1 MQNIIQLLPD
11 SIANQIAAG
20 EVVQRPA
27 SVVKELLENAV
38 DAGARSVQLVVRD
51 AGRTLVQVIDD
62 GKGMTETDARMSF
75 ERHATS
81 KIRTSDDLFKIRTMG
96 FRGEALAS
104 IAAVAQVEMRTRRAD
119 DELGTLVRIE
129 GSDIKAQESVSC
141 LPGTNLLVKNLFFN
155 VPARRNF
162 LKSNSV
168 EMRHIIDEF
177 QRVALA
183 NPEVAFSL
191 FHNDQEVFNLVAGK
205 LSRRIVDMFG
215 KGYRE
220 QLAACD
226 EETPYVS
233 VHGYIGKPESARKTR
248 NEQYFFVNN
257 RYIKHSYLHH
267 AVVGAYEGTIPDGHH
282 PFYVLFIEIDP
293 SHIDINIHPTKTE
306 IKFDDER
313 SIYAIVMAA
322 VRKAIGVY
330 NLSPSLD
337 FELDVNFL
345 AGRGSNGGSDAIGK
359 HFASGA
365 RSGSGSGDALS
376 NARPVTPSWSKT
388 PSPSADRSADNR
400 PPVPAHHE
408 APKKATPQNW
418 QALFEARKSEQ
429 PASSKPA
436 GEEANWLDSM
446 PGRLPV
452 RSDTPADPAN
462 QAHPNRTSAV
472 NPSANADERT
482 TADVPGTDAPA
493 DVPSLGTLLVQSA
506 GSSPAQYASD
516 APVTMGS
523 RANKIS
529 GTTERLTDEL
539 EMAVIQVKNRYLL
552 TTVKSGLLLI
562 DQRAAYERILYDQFH
577 AALTKHNGA
586 SQQLLFPK
594 TVTVSAVDYQLAL
607 DLRTELESVGF
618 QFDELGAHT
627 FVIRGVPAQT
637 ADEREEE
644 LFANLLAQ
652 LREDTGRMKLDRSEA
667 LARSLA
673 KRSSARHQKPL
684 SQTERRALVDQ
695 LFASVNPSYTP
706 GGESIMS
713 LLSLDKLS
721 GLLKG

>member
-1 MQNIIQLLPD
+1 MQNIIHLLPD

-38 DAGARSVQLVVRD
+38 DAGATSVQLVTRD
-51 AGRTLVQVIDD
+51 AGRTLIQVIDD

-104 IAAVAQVEMRTRRAD
+104 IAAVAQVEMRTRKAD
-119 DELGTLVRIE
+119 DEVGTLIRIE

-141 LPGTNLLVKNLFFN
+141 LPGTNILVKNLFFN

-183 NPEVAFSL
+183 NPEVTFSL
-191 FHNDQEVFNLVAGK
+191 FHNDQEVFNLPGGK

-215 KGYRE
+215 KTYRE

-233 VHGYIGKPESARKTR
+233 VHGFIGKPESARKTR
-248 NEQYFFVNN
+248 NEQFFFVNN
-257 RYIKHSYLHH
+257 RFIKHNYLHH

-282 PFYVLFIEIDP
+282 PFYVLFIDIDP

-313 SIYAIVMAA
+313 SVYAIVMAA
-322 VRKAIGVY
+322 VRKAMGIY

-337 FELDVNFL
+337 FESDVNFL
-345 AGRGSNGGSDAIGK
+345 DGGRGAAIKQVDSAGQHSATGKSGGGGSSAP
-359 HFASGA
+359 
-365 RSGSGSGDALS
+365 
-376 NARPVTPSWSKT
+376 RPVTPSWAQ
-388 PSPSADRSADNR
+388 PAQANH
-400 PPVPAHHE
+400 VPAE
-408 APKKATPQNW
+408 TPAPTRQQQPAPQNW
-418 QALFEARKSEQ
+418 QAMFDGAARPATAKSR
-429 PASSKPA
+429 PDKPV
-436 GEEANWLDSM
+436 GDDVNWLDD
-446 PGRLPV
+446 RPV
-452 RSDTPADPAN
+452 PNTHPPVETAAQSDSSAMNPAAID
-462 QAHPNRTSAV
+462 AV
-472 NPSANADERT
+472 AT
-482 TADVPGTDAPA
+482 TDQP
-493 DVPSLGTLLVQSA
+493 L
-506 GSSPAQYASD
+506 
-516 APVTMGS
+516 TMGS
-523 RANKIS
+523 RANRMGQPGASQTIP
-529 GTTERLTDEL
+529 GEA
-539 EMAVIQVKNRYLL
+539 EMAVIQVQNRFLV

-562 DQRAAYERILYDQFH
+562 DQRGAYERILYDQFH
-577 AALTKHNGA
+577 TALTKHSGS
-586 SQQLLFPK
+586 SQQVLFPK

-618 QFDELGAHT
+618 QFDELGANT
-627 FVIRGVPAQT
+627 FVIRGIPAQIAAESAQRT
-637 ADEREEE
+637 GEEE

-652 LREDTGRMKLDRSEA
+652 LREDTGKLKLDRTEA

-673 KRSSARHQKPL
+673 RRSASRYVKFL
-684 SQTERRALVDQ
+684 SQSERRALVDQ
-695 LFASVNPSYTP
+695 LFASANPSYTP
-706 GGESIMS
+706 GGEAITSVV
-713 LLSLDKLS
+713 SLDKLS
-721 GLLKG
+721 GLFKA

>member
-1 MQNIIQLLPD
+1 MWFACCLFMQNIIQLLPD

-38 DAGARSVQLVVRD
+38 DAGAKSVQLVVRD

-129 GSDIKAQESVSC
+129 GSDIKAQEAVSC

-183 NPEVAFSL
+183 NPEVGFSL

-220 QLAACD
+220 QLASCD

-233 VHGYIGKPESARKTR
+233 VHGYIGKPESAKKTR

-257 RYIKHSYLHH
+257 RYIKHNYLHH

-345 AGRGSNGGSDAIGK
+345 DGRGSGGGSDAIGK
-359 HFASGA
+359 HFAPGA
-365 RSGSGSGDALS
+365 RTASGGGDAPLP
-376 NARPVTPSWSKT
+376 NARPISPAWSKT
-388 PSPSADRSADNR
+388 PGQPSADRGADNR

-408 APKKATPQNW
+408 APKKVTHQNW
-418 QALFEARKSEQ
+418 QALFEARKTETPTSTKPVGDEVSWLDTVPGQPRVASTQPAEQ
-429 PASSKPA
+429 PATASDAASS
-436 GEEANWLDSM
+436 ES
-446 PGRLPV
+446 
-452 RSDTPADPAN
+452 
-462 QAHPNRTSAV
+462 
-472 NPSANADERT
+472 
-482 TADVPGTDAPA
+482 PGTL
-493 DVPSLGTLLVQSA
+493 PSVQPSETTFQ
-506 GSSPAQYASD
+506 SFVD

-523 RANKIS
+523 RANRIAD
-529 GTTERLTDEL
+529 TTERLSDEV
-539 EMAVIQVKNRYLL
+539 ETAVIQVKNRYLL

-577 AALTKHNGA
+577 TALTKRNGA

-594 TVTVSAVDYQLAL
+594 TVSVSAVDYQLAL

-673 KRSSARHQKPL
+673 RRSSARHQKPL

-695 LFASVNPSYTP
+695 LFASANPSYTP
-706 GGESIMS
+706 GGESITS